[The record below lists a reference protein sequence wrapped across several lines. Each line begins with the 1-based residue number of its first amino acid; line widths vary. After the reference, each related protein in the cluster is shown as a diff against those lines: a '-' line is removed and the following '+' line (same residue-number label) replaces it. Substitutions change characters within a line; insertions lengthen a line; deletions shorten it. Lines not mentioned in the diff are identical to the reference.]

1 VREKEY
7 RNGRSYNF
15 VGWIVTKS
23 SARNKNKTVK
33 YVSQKEELIDENK
46 DIPAD
51 NGINEG
57 TDKRFGR

>member
-1 VREKEY
+1 
-7 RNGRSYNF
+7 
-15 VGWIVTKS
+15 
-23 SARNKNKTVK
+23 VK
-33 YVSQKEELIDENK
+33 YVSQKEELTDENK